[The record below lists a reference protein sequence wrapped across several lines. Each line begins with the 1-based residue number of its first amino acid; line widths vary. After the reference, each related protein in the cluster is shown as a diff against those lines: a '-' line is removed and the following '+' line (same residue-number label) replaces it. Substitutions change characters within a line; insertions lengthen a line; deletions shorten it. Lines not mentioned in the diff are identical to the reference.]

1 MEVYL
6 ITEKDHI
13 CAGCLKEFN
22 KDEIYNRFYCPHCMS
37 SNNTYNSP
45 TLWHK
50 VKRIPKGQRLLEGY
64 LTK

>member
-1 MEVYL
+1 MVYL
-6 ITEKDHI
+6 LREKDHV
-13 CAGCLKEFN
+13 CADCEKEFD

-37 SNNTYNSP
+37 KNNTSNSP

-50 VKRIPKGQRLLEGY
+50 VKKLPKGQRLLEEV